1 MRFPAKYPTFRKG
14 IAVNAI
20 VFAPSVHINF
30 HKNETDD
37 AVKADKRRGETET
50 MEAGKEA
57 TAPKPRSQKTR
68 SDPQSM
74 ELPTG
79 KLGAPESLKEG
90 GTRHRRL

>member
-1 MRFPAKYPTFRKG
+1 
-14 IAVNAI
+14 
-20 VFAPSVHINF
+20 VHINF

-37 AVKADKRRGETET
+37 ALKAGRQRRVETET

-79 KLGAPESLKEG
+79 NWGPLKTLKEG